1 MALGNGSTQV
11 HRVRTEG
18 WANGVGGEEGL
29 LHLPPRKW
37 ADPGAL
43 QPRGSGP
50 SDQPAGRAP
59 ADQGSR
65 LAPSCS
71 GHTERSVNQANRDSI
86 GVIHLLREA
95 GPAAHLFPL
104 CPHPSPRLAMDPP
117 RSTLRGG
124 ASLRELW
131 AGKG

>member
-1 MALGNGSTQV
+1 MGWAARRGSSTSLPGSGLTQV
-11 HRVRTEG
+11 RSS
-18 WANGVGGEEGL
+18 
-29 LHLPPRKW
+29 
-37 ADPGAL
+37 
-43 QPRGSGP
+43 PRGSGP

-104 CPHPSPRLAMDPP
+104 CPHPSPRLAMDLP